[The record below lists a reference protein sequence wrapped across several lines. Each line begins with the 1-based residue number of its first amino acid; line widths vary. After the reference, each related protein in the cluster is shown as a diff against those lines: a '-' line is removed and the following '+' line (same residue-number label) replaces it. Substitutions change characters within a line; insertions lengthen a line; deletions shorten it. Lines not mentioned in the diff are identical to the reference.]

1 MLSPVSLPWVGRQR
15 TGEGGDREQAGDG
28 ESSLSPQ
35 FELRSSE
42 RPRNPVPPLPR
53 VLAAVPR
60 RRQQS
65 MRLGE
70 EGKNTA
76 EESHLYSTGHLSHY
90 YYNIL

>member
-1 MLSPVSLPWVGRQR
+1 MVKAQA
-15 TGEGGDREQAGDG
+15 GEGTDYSR
-28 ESSLSPQ
+28 Q
-35 FELRSSE
+35 FDLRSSK
-42 RPRNPVPPLPR
+42 RSKDPMLLLPL
-53 VLAAVPR
+53 VLAAAPL

-65 MRLGE
+65 MSLGE